1 MAKHKSILTG
11 DMTACMVCQKPHPEV
26 HHVIYGN
33 SNRKWSDKY
42 GLIVPLCAEHH
53 RGSDLSPHFNKDFDL
68 ELKKVCTREISRGIP
83 GVRFY
88 EYFWQKLSVE
98 RMKYEF

>member
-1 MAKHKSILTG
+1 MGKAKKSILTG
-11 DMTACMVCQKPHPEV
+11 DMEHCMVCAKPHPEV
-26 HHVIYGN
+26 HHVIFGT

-68 ELKKVCTREISRGIP
+68 ELKKYAQERFEEEYPELNFREIFGKN
-83 GVRFY
+83 Y
-88 EYFWQKLSVE
+88 L
-98 RMKYEF
+98 